1 MPADLHVVAFVSKIV
16 LTAGIV
22 VGAAMATERA
32 GALLGA
38 LIVTLPISAGPAYFF
53 LALDHGPEFIAASAL
68 GSLAVNAANGVF
80 GLVYAALAQR
90 RGLLVSLLSAL
101 WQPRCVR
108 SNGRWWARSCST
120 PPSMPH
126 ACRSPRASATPPC
139 RSIAS
144 VRLARQYFL

>member
-1 MPADLHVVAFVSKIV
+1 MPDLQLAAFASKIV

-68 GSLAVNAANGVF
+68 GSRAINAANGVF

-90 RGLLVSLLSAL
+90 R
-101 WQPRCVR
+101 
-108 SNGRWWARSCST
+108 
-120 PPSMPH
+120 
-126 ACRSPRASATPPC
+126 
-139 RSIAS
+139 
-144 VRLARQYFL
+144 